1 MCASDKVGHL
11 LRLTGPDV
19 RQLRLLHWQVP
30 ILYSFKGVRKLIL
43 DVSTVRP
50 GHNPISVASLA
61 AYPRLQQLSLY
72 GRVGTRVGGVEEL
85 EQLRCLEL
93 ADVVPLGGLP
103 SCHLTALHLNIGTGS
118 LPALKESLQTFKGRL
133 QTAHLHMA
141 LYDELMDKL
150 CLINSLADVQ
160 ELHLSLNSYN
170 QTRCRWCPGFFQRLQ
185 VLHISLVK
193 VCSGLQPAWDFGA
206 CSLAEFHICVAV
218 SRNVCLQD
226 IVNVQADVVHLQL
239 LQMVSGQERCS
250 LECASWTIAQANVQ
264 YKKPPG
270 CAGPFPLYV
279 TDAVGALMCTQGS
292 PIVLRING
300 MSPLRAAACAAKDG
314 QLEAALQQSLAFDPS
329 EDYSS
334 YSDSDECDS
343 DEYDSDEWDSDAD
356 ILSEV
361 SEDA

>member
-1 MCASDKVGHL
+1 MCADKVGHL

-19 RQLRLLHWQVP
+19 RQLRLLHWQVA

-43 DVSTVRP
+43 DLSTARP
-50 GHNPISVASLA
+50 GHSPISVASLA
-61 AYPRLQQLSLY
+61 YYPKLQQLSLH
-72 GRVGTRVGGVEEL
+72 GRVGTRVGGIGEL
-85 EQLRCLEL
+85 EQLRCLKL
-93 ADVVPLGGLP
+93 AEVVPLGGLP
-103 SCHLTALHLNIGTGS
+103 SCHLTELHLDVGLVS
-118 LPALKESLQTFKGRL
+118 YHALKLSLQTFNGRL

-141 LYDELMDKL
+141 LYDDMTDRL
-150 CLINSLADVQ
+150 CLISSLADVQ
-160 ELHLSLNSYN
+160 ELHLSLNGYY
-170 QTRCRWCPGFFQRLQ
+170 QTPCRWCPRSFKHLR
-185 VLHISLVK
+185 VLHISLAK
-193 VCSGLQPAWDFGA
+193 VCSGLQPTWDLGT
-206 CSLAEFHICVAV
+206 CRLAEVHLCVAV
-218 SRNVCLQD
+218 SSNVCLQD
-226 IVNVQADVVHLQL
+226 IINVQADVVHLQL
-239 LQMVSGQERCS
+239 LQIVSGQERCS

-314 QLEAALQQSLAFDPS
+314 QLDAALQQSLAFDPD

-334 YSDSDECDS
+334 YSDSDESGS

-361 SEDA
+361 PYDA